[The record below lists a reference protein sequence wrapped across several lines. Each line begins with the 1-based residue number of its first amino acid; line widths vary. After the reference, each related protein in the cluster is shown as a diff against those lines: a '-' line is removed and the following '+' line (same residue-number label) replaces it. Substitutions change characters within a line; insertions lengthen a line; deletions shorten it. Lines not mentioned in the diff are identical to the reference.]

1 MTSRTAGNAL
11 RAAICIA
18 QRESPEPVTAQALAA
33 ELDLPRNYLSKT
45 LHRLVQGG
53 VLRAIR
59 GRGGGFRLAA
69 LPAEISLQRVI
80 HAIDPDGPERRC
92 LLGRPECLE
101 SRPCA
106 THHRWCE
113 VRATVD
119 RFFAET
125 TLGDLLAPAPAL
137 PGRA

>member
-1 MTSRTAGNAL
+1 MISKTARNAL
-11 RAAICIA
+11 RAAIRIA
-18 QRESPEPVTAQALAA
+18 QRESRGPVTARALAE
-33 ELDLPRNYLSKT
+33 ELELPRNYLSKT

-59 GRGGGFRLAA
+59 GRGGGFVLAA
-69 LPAEISLQRVI
+69 SPAEVSLQRVI

-106 THHRWCE
+106 THHRWCDVRE
-113 VRATVD
+113 VVD

-125 TLGDLLAPAPAL
+125 TLGDLLTPAA
-137 PGRA
+137 R